1 MFSGSL
7 SSHILSAAWIVQ
19 RDKNQE
25 LSQCCSFTLKG
36 TLMTVK
42 LGTQT
47 FCVILVINKLRKGY
61 ILALLELYRWCFEGD
76 WENISFT

>member
-1 MFSGSL
+1 
-7 SSHILSAAWIVQ
+7 
-19 RDKNQE
+19 
-25 LSQCCSFTLKG
+25 
-36 TLMTVK
+36 MTVK